1 MQRRQ
6 SSACLYVAYNF
17 KCFMQAETHTQSC
30 AVQNCDISAMVY
42 DRNVF
47 NRVQQ
52 WRGVVVASLV

>member
-1 MQRRQ
+1 
-6 SSACLYVAYNF
+6 
-17 KCFMQAETHTQSC
+17 MQAETHTQSC